1 MISKL
6 LALSFVRPG
15 VLWFSPLAI
24 LPFLVSPR
32 SITIW
37 PWLGAVPRDRMSE
50 LMDLLLKILGSL
62 AILGIV
68 FGVAGVYRVG
78 GTVTKVGTGAHIV
91 LLIDYSSS
99 MSDGFAGT
107 RTDGEEESKATAAKR
122 LLQGF
127 VKHRPNDHI
136 GVVAFSTMPLQVLPL
151 SNSPESVEA
160 AISAID
166 RTELTYTDIGRG
178 LAMAFSMF
186 DKEHDPLTSKAV
198 ILVSDGAGVIDRQV
212 QDKLRTALEA
222 RPVNIYWLFLRTAGH
237 LGIYDDPPPSV
248 RDTPQSMPERHL
260 DLFFKSLDVPY
271 QAFEAES
278 VEEVA
283 QALEEL
289 DALEQSPLVYTEE
302 IPRSDLAVIAYSVSL
317 ISTLLLLLS
326 LLIER
331 QIGPIVRR

>member
-1 MISKL
+1 MSKL

-15 VLWFSPLAI
+15 ILWLTPLAL

-32 SITIW
+32 AVSVW
-37 PWLGAVPRDRMSE
+37 PWLGAVPQDRLSDIV
-50 LMDLLLKILGSL
+50 DLVLKLLGSL

-68 FGVAGVYRVG
+68 LGMSGVYRVG
-78 GTVTKVGTGAHIV
+78 GTITKVGTGAHVV

-107 RTDGEEESKATAAKR
+107 RTNGEEESKATAAKR

-136 GVVAFSTMPLQVLPL
+136 GIVAFSTMPLQVLPL
-151 SNSPESVEA
+151 SNSPETVEA

-178 LAMAFSMF
+178 LAMAFSLF

-212 QDKLRTALEA
+212 QDKLRAALEA

-237 LGIYDDPPPSV
+237 LGIYDDPPASV

-260 DLFFKSLDVPY
+260 DLFFKSLGVPY

-283 QALEEL
+283 RAIEEI
-289 DALEQSPLVYTEE
+289 DTLEQSPLVYTEE
-302 IPRSDLAVIAYSVSL
+302 IPRRDLSVVAYSVSL
-317 ISTLLLLLS
+317 ISIMLLLLS

-331 QIGPIVRR
+331 QIEPIARR